1 MVIISVVTFCLV
13 TYILYKLLNLL
24 AKFVVIPTC
33 LILSIIGGLWVT
45 TLIPQ
50 LF

>member
-1 MVIISVVTFCLV
+1 MEIISIITFCLV

-24 AKFVVIPTC
+24 AKVVVIPAC
-33 LILSIIGGLWVT
+33 LILSIIGGLWIT

-50 LF
+50 LL